1 MSLKK
6 KKEKEKNIRTIIG
19 HLGGLMGEIENMS
32 LKLNLVSSSS
42 RGHQKRTKKLKER
55 KKKKNWRST
64 ASVAVRS

>member
-1 MSLKK
+1 
-6 KKEKEKNIRTIIG
+6 
-19 HLGGLMGEIENMS
+19 MS